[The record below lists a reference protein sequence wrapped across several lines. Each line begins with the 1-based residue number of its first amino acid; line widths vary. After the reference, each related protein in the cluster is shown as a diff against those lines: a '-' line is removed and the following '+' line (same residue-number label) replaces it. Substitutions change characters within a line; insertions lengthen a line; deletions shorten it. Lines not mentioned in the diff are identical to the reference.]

1 MASRNRLP
9 FIVCSLALAL
19 STAVAVAAQE
29 PAPSPA
35 SDQQQTTAQQ
45 QTEQQDAQQ
54 KAQAAREK
62 QALKLLDQTIE
73 EAQALRLPENRIRI
87 QFIAADML
95 WKHDEARA
103 RSLFNEAQASLAAM
117 INSATNNDRLQL
129 GTAAQ
134 VRQELLT
141 VAAQHDP
148 GLALDILR
156 ATRLPQTAQ
165 QNNPYRRTD
174 TEANMEFSLLAL
186 VAANDPKQALQKA
199 EEMLNKGDYSPA
211 LLNLLTQLQS
221 KDKDAAAKLMD
232 DVLKGLHTENL
243 TTNQNAR
250 NLAFSFLRSGPQPA
264 DQSVQQKVSA
274 TSSQANA
281 QSGQVL
287 SEAAYRDLL
296 DTVIS
301 AALSVTVQSTTLT
314 VRGGGRGGVGFG
326 PRGGFDQSEMN
337 GRILLAQV
345 SSLLPQIDKYLPPR
359 AGLLRQKLNSAGI
372 NTDQVTNLREQMN
385 TLTQQG
391 SVDSM
396 LNAAAVVPPGMQNRL
411 YQQAAMKA
419 ADEGNLDR
427 ARQIANDH
435 LSGDARDQV
444 LQNIEQQ
451 QIVH

>member
-62 QALKLLDQTIE
+62 QALKWLDQTVE

-117 INSATNNDRLQL
+117 INSATNNDRQQL

-148 GLALDILR
+148 SLALDILR

-250 NLAFSFLRSGPQPA
+250 NLAFSLLRSGPQPA

-274 TSSQANA
+274 TSSGQANV
-281 QSGQVL
+281 QTNGQVL
-287 SEAAYRDLL
+287 GEAAYRDLL
-296 DTVIS
+296 DTVVS

-314 VRGGGRGGVGFG
+314 VRGGGRGGIGFG

-337 GRILLAQV
+337 RRILLAQV
-345 SSLLPQIDKYLPPR
+345 MSLWPY
-359 AGLLRQKLNSAGI
+359 
-372 NTDQVTNLREQMN
+372 
-385 TLTQQG
+385 
-391 SVDSM
+391 
-396 LNAAAVVPPGMQNRL
+396 
-411 YQQAAMKA
+411 
-419 ADEGNLDR
+419 
-427 ARQIANDH
+427 
-435 LSGDARDQV
+435 
-444 LQNIEQQ
+444 IE
-451 QIVH
+451 